1 MSYRRL
7 TPEEIEQLRAE
18 MRAAGQWM
26 KTEMARRRRE
36 RGEAIEAETSA
47 SPITNGETPGSAS
60 GDEQVRDRSVRI
72 TNGDAFSLVSET

>member
-26 KTEMARRRRE
+26 KAEMAKRRRKW
-36 RGEAIEAETSA
+36 GEVLEDETSA
-47 SPITNGETPGSAS
+47 SPITNGEASRSAP
-60 GDEQVRDRSVRI
+60 GDEQV
-72 TNGDAFSLVSET
+72 